1 MGGAVVAGSPRIG
14 ILLSQVREEEKLLL
28 AAFAKRGI
36 EPVRL
41 LDRTLTFEL
50 TALDQPPPLDL
61 VLDRCMAHGRGAV
74 ALRVFGALGIPT
86 INSIQSVAIT
96 DDKVATTLALA
107 GAGVPTLRTAIAF
120 DIDSALET
128 LEWIGYPAVLK
139 PVTGS
144 WGRLLAKVNSPAS
157 ARSLMEQKRKLGSFH
172 HAVFYIQEYVEKPGR
187 DLRIFVIGD
196 EVVSASYRAAEH
208 WVTNVARGAVSSPC
222 PITPEIAG
230 LSLNAARA
238 VGAEI
243 AGVDLIETAE
253 GLKVIEVNGGA
264 EFKGLMRTTDTDI
277 AGAIANYAIA
287 RATMGNDRAELAAPA
302 VNGAS

>member
-1 MGGAVVAGSPRIG
+1 VAGSPRIG

-28 AAFAKRGI
+28 AAFAKRGV

-50 TALDQPPPLDL
+50 TALDQPPQLDL

-74 ALRVFGALGIPT
+74 ALRAFGALGIPT
-86 INSIQSVAIT
+86 INSIQSVTIT

-120 DIDSALET
+120 DIDSALAT
-128 LEWIGYPAVLK
+128 LERIGYPAVLK

-264 EFKGLMRTTDTDI
+264 EFKGLMRTTDIDI
-277 AGAIANYAIA
+277 AGAIASYAIA
-287 RATMGNDRAELAAPA
+287 RATMGNNRAELAAPA
-302 VNGAS
+302 VNGPS